1 MYNIFFIIVILY
13 IIINQLVDGNNKPLI
28 SSSNSG
34 NKTIRSSNSGNKT
47 IRSSNSGNRGNET
60 MIPFN
65 SGNETIVNNS
75 TQVISNTK
83 MNQMLDKMKP
93 GNAGKDGS
101 KVWEFDK
108 PEPWSKIIL
117 LNNAEYPYLFHIKI
131 KIPSLN
137 DYENWRQVVPNIE
150 FSPQSGELIIPSRDE
165 ASALALANLILVNF
179 MGQLSLKDI
188 LEKNLIQI
196 SIAKAKAHDIVRTK
210 LKEQIIDN
218 LYGKNINQAHT
229 NYEKDLAKPNFK
241 DETFTDTFQQFSE
254 VSKASQ
260 GTDIDAFDAA
270 DYSYL

>member
-1 MYNIFFIIVILY
+1 MYNIFFVIVILY
-13 IIINQLVDGNNKPLI
+13 IIINQLVDGKNENIASFEQVQNSTPII
-28 SSSNSG
+28 SSQG
-34 NKTIRSSNSGNKT
+34 
-47 IRSSNSGNRGNET
+47 
-60 MIPFN
+60 
-65 SGNETIVNNS
+65 IVME
-75 TQVISNTK
+75 NTRIK
-83 MNQMLDKMKP
+83 QSEP
-93 GNAGKDGS
+93 GKAEP

-117 LNNAEYPYLFHIKI
+117 LNNAEYPYLFHIRI

-137 DYENWRQVVPNIE
+137 DYENWRQIVPNID
-150 FSPQSGELIIPSRDE
+150 FSPQSRELIIPSRDE

-196 SIAKAKAHDIVRTK
+196 SIAKAKTHDIVRTK
-210 LKEQIIDN
+210 LKEQIMDN
-218 LYGKNINQAHT
+218 LYGKNINQAQT

-241 DETFTDTFQQFSE
+241 DENFTDTFQHFSE

-260 GTDIDAFDAA
+260 GTDIDAFDGG

>member
-1 MYNIFFIIVILY
+1 MYNIFFTIVILY
-13 IIINQLVDGNNKPLI
+13 IIINQLVDGNNGKK
-28 SSSNSG
+28 SSLKNKKTTEPMILSTSN
-34 NKTIRSSNSGNKT
+34 
-47 IRSSNSGNRGNET
+47 
-60 MIPFN
+60 FN
-65 SGNETIVNNS
+65 SGNDAMVS
-75 TQVISNTK
+75 SFAQSVITENANMKQLLNKSKSKSSN
-83 MNQMLDKMKP
+83 P
-93 GNAGKDGS
+93 GNSGKS
-101 KVWEFDK
+101 EPKVWEFDK

-137 DYENWRQVVPNIE
+137 DYENWRQVVPNID
-150 FSPQSGELIIPSRDE
+150 FSPQSRELIIPSRDE

-210 LKEQIIDN
+210 LKEQIMDN
-218 LYGKNINQAHT
+218 LYGKNINQAQT

-241 DETFTDTFQQFSE
+241 DETFTDTFQHFSE

-260 GTDIDAFDAA
+260 GTDIDAFDGA